1 MARLTALITL
11 LCFSAC
17 GGSPT
22 SPGSAFTLTGTVS
35 GLDQVLAA
43 ASVTIMDGVHAGQTR
58 TTDEAGRFSFTD
70 LTPAAFTVRAARG
83 GLAQNKAVNLTMN
96 QSVHFQ
102 LVNYCSISP
111 DLC

>member
-22 SPGSAFTLTGTVS
+22 SPSRTFTLSGTVS
-35 GLDQVLAA
+35 DESHAVAG

-58 TTDEAGRFSFTD
+58 TSDEAGRFSFTD
-70 LTPAAFTVRAARG
+70 LTPSAFTVRAARG
-83 GLAQNKAVNLTMN
+83 GLAENKAVNLVTN
-96 QSVHFQ
+96 QSVHFV
-102 LVNYCSISP
+102 LVNYCSNTP